1 MEEIK
6 RDELMEE
13 AVETTEQVAEEVV
26 EAAPAAEEAVETAA
40 DKAIETEEV
49 AAETDEAAADEAVE
63 DEADGIKIEITI
75 EKDAPEGENA
85 EAEKKDS
92 KKRFFKKTENGFEVD
107 TSRIESSFKSLGE
120 QIAAAFNSASQAI
133 NVARESAQQKANQKK
148 KADRLA
154 KMLPYMK
161 EEEIHEIAEAV
172 INGDE
177 TFKDV
182 ELAALLPVMS
192 EADCRVLF
200 EKSLAANDEAPGTD
214 DYYLLCVPYVGEE
227 ALTQLVDRYVEGH
240 YQDIKMDDVYPYLA
254 SKDVKRIFYFE
265 MKKD

>member
-13 AVETTEQVAEEVV
+13 AVETVEQVAEEVV
-26 EAAPAAEEAVETAA
+26 EAAPAAEETVETAA

-49 AAETDEAAADEAVE
+49 AADEAAA